1 MIKRSTLF
9 MLVIFIITF
18 AVYLLLRSRISTTS
32 IVATPTPTINELL
45 ITPADGKLETLRIVD
60 NDHHETQI
68 QRGITGLWEIS
79 LPRLGTVDQSL
90 AAAAETQVGALKVVS
105 RLNTSPELKD
115 IGLDLASY
123 TLTLIF
129 TGGKQHIL
137 EIGASTPTRSGY
149 YVRVDGGSIFIIS
162 QDGINALVNLIT
174 SPPYAPT
181 ETLVPSPSFTYTDT
195 PAFTITLTSTPTP

>member
-18 AVYLLLRSRISTTS
+18 TVYLLLRSRISTTANE
-32 IVATPTPTINELL
+32 ATPTPTTHTYL
-45 ITPADGKLETLRIVD
+45 IMPADGRLEALRIVD

-68 QRGITGLWEIS
+68 QRSTTGLWEIL
-79 LPRLGTVDQSL
+79 LPRLGTVNQTL
-90 AAAAETQVGALKVVS
+90 ASAAETQIGALKVVS
-105 RLNTSPELKD
+105 TLNTSPELKD

-123 TLTLIF
+123 TMTLIF

-149 YVRVDGGSIFIIS
+149 YVRVDGNSIYIIS
-162 QDGINALVNLIT
+162 QDGINALVNLVT
-174 SPPYAPT
+174 SPPYAAT
-181 ETLVPSPSFTYTDT
+181 ETLVPSPSPTYTYT
-195 PAFTITLTSTPTP
+195 PPFTIIHTSTPTP